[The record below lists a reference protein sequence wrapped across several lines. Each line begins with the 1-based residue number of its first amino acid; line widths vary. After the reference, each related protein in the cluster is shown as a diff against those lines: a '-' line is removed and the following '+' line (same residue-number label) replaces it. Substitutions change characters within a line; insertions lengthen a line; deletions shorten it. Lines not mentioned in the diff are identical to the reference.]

1 VATPKGDVDAPQN
14 SFPANRVLV
23 VEARK
28 SFEPGIRT
36 GVTEI
41 DHEYG
46 MPAAI
51 GASSGPVHVER
62 VECLRRV

>member
-1 VATPKGDVDAPQN
+1 MVTPKGDSDDA
-14 SFPANRVLV
+14 SEFIPANRVLV

>member
-1 VATPKGDVDAPQN
+1 VATPKGDADAPQN
-14 SFPANRVLV
+14 LFPANRVLV

-36 GVTEI
+36 GVTET